1 MALTKVSY
9 AMIDGAAVNVLDY
22 GAIGDGVTDDTAA
35 IQTAINTGLPVYLP
49 AGQYKV
55 TTTITNTSNL
65 ILFGD
70 GSISVAGND
79 PQTDKSGVC
88 INWTGADVGPVFNI
102 DLDVATSL
110 RMNNIK
116 IYVNKTFTGK
126 MINVQGS
133 LVTNEQARA
142 IMEVDGLGLYR
153 TPLDYTATFAPGDST
168 AIGIYFDLT
177 SASAG
182 ESRACVGYKF
192 RNMYLFNLNAGI
204 KVEVADAVAGQ
215 SNFFNSNYFSDVY
228 MYQVYRALDLIG
240 GGASARGEISANTFV
255 SFQVQPGLD
264 SSSVAATGCVR
275 IDYRVYGNVFI
286 GLQIW
291 DIPDNKKLASSN
303 LTSDAN
309 GFFMNRIYGVFN
321 GEFTLGFSIEDGFR
335 NINLIPEYEVWNI
348 GGATKL
354 VLTATEL
361 KSNTSP
367 IRVGSDLGIPAG
379 GTTGK
384 GFTLSNTANFGVFF
398 GSGAPT
404 LSAAK
409 GSLYLRSDGTTT
421 NDRMYVNTDGA
432 TTWTSVTTA
441 A

>member
-1 MALTKVSY
+1 MALTKVTYS
-9 AMIDGAAVNVLDY
+9 MIDGAVVNVLDY
-22 GAIGDGVTDDTAA
+22 GAIGNGVVDDTAA
-35 IQTAINTGLPVYLP
+35 IQAAVNTGLPVYLP

-55 TTTITNTSNL
+55 TATITNTSNL

-79 PQTDKSGVC
+79 PQTNKSGAC
-88 INWTGADVGPVFNI
+88 INWTGANAGPIFDI
-102 DLDVATSL
+102 DPDVATSL

-116 IYVNKTFTGK
+116 IYVDKAFTGK

-133 LVTNEQARA
+133 LVTGEDARA

-153 TPLDYTATFAPGDST
+153 TPLDYSATFAPGNST
-168 AIGIYFDLT
+168 SIGIYFDLT
-177 SASAG
+177 SSVAG

-204 KVEVADAVAGQ
+204 KVEVADAQAGQ
-215 SNFFNSNYFSDVY
+215 ANFFNSNYFSDVY

-240 GGASARGEISANTFV
+240 GAGASRGEVSSNTFI
-255 SFQVQPGLD
+255 SFMVQPGLD
-264 SSSVAATGCVR
+264 SSSVAADGCIR
-275 IDYRVYGNVFI
+275 INYDVAGNAFI
-286 GLQIW
+286 GLKIW

-303 LTSDAN
+303 LSSDAN

-321 GEFTLGFSIEDGFR
+321 GAFTLGFSIEDGFR
-335 NINLIPEYEVWNI
+335 NITYIPEYQLWDI
-348 GGATKL
+348 GGNTKL
-354 VLTATEL
+354 ELNATEL
-361 KSNTSP
+361 KTRTDP
-367 IRVGSDLGIPAG
+367 VRVGSVLAIPAG

-384 GFTLSNTANFGVFF
+384 GFTMSITPNFGVFF

-421 NDRMYVNTDGA
+421 NNRMYVNTDGA
-432 TTWTSVTTA
+432 TTWTAVITA